1 MQISKKEKSFIGL
14 FDPKEKT
21 YTFFELSKTLRTGLT
36 TSVSTMP
43 PKMAGKR
50 QFADEDGNPKRS
62 KETDQINEEELL
74 KEDET
79 STDEPSRS
87 EIAND
92 SLEKTLAN
100 LNNNMMTVVDSLGSM
115 SKALERFA
123 HCPRP
128 SKRQKRE
135 ELSDSDTN
143 SNDEAN
149 HSDVDSAGLLYDAE
163 DKGGNDNND
172 CLTQDTKDDLM
183 DSIASDLN
191 ADEHTGKDV
200 SDKLAKL
207 VNKRWSEKLTSDK
220 LSEKLKK
227 YPRPGN
233 LQNLTVPKVNPEIW
247 ANMNHTGK
255 QVDLRAANTQN
266 IVSKVGSILAKC
278 TDTLLTARNKKQSKE
293 MNLDELIGSHTDA
306 LALLGHAQHELS
318 MKRRDAIRPSLNKD
332 YTGLCSQNVPITSLL
347 FGDDLQQQLNTI
359 KASNKIT
366 QASKSQRST
375 YKSTSNDNWKRKPSD
390 QYYRR
395 SYPLQNHWKNRGEKA
410 KNLRSPL

>member
-1 MQISKKEKSFIGL
+1 
-14 FDPKEKT
+14 
-21 YTFFELSKTLRTGLT
+21 
-36 TSVSTMP
+36 MP
-43 PKMAGKR
+43 PKLAGKR

-79 STDEPSRS
+79 SPDEPSRS

-100 LNNNMMTVVDSLGSM
+100 LNNNMLTVVDSLGSM

-123 HCPRP
+123 DCPRP

-149 HSDVDSAGLLYDAE
+149 HSDVDSAGLLYNAE

-207 VNKRWSEKLTSDK
+207 VKKRWSEKLTSNK

-255 QVDLRAANTQN
+255 RVDLRAANTQN

-318 MKRRDAIRPSLNKD
+318 IKRRDAIRPSLDKD

-366 QASKSQRST
+366 QASASGAKSQRST

-410 KNLRSPL
+410 KNLRSPLYKKKEGGKN